1 MPTTTSID
9 VPDLLKMSRQQL
21 DDLFRGSPSG
31 NIPNGEAQG
40 TAIIAPDTVLEG
52 PAAKF
57 IHIFAWQG
65 KVFDA
70 QAGELRN
77 KILPIGLKAII
88 AKVYKAASWFDGKE
102 SIVLDYSQT
111 SLIAEWVRDEIRQVG
126 PGVYL
131 GIVYWRQDKLI
142 DFALKFPT

>member
-1 MPTTTSID
+1 
-9 VPDLLKMSRQQL
+9 
-21 DDLFRGSPSG
+21 
-31 NIPNGEAQG
+31 
-40 TAIIAPDTVLEG
+40 
-52 PAAKF
+52 
-57 IHIFAWQG
+57 
-65 KVFDA
+65 
-70 QAGELRN
+70 LRN

>member
-1 MPTTTSID
+1 MPTTMSID
-9 VPDLLKMSRQQL
+9 VPDLLKMSQQQL

-88 AKVYKAASWFDGKE
+88 AKVYKDASWFDGKE

-111 SLIAEWVRDEIRQVG
+111 SLIAEWIRDEIRQVG

-142 DFALKFPT
+142 NFALKFPT